1 MFLLS
6 SLLAALAS
14 PVPVADPVVTWH
26 DNTRPAGRLASG
38 VLALDLE
45 IVRGMWHPL
54 GADRAGTAALA
65 FAELG
70 AAPTTP
76 GPLVRVRLGTRI
88 TLSLRNSSTD
98 TIVVHGLS
106 ERRGMAIDDPLLVLP
121 GATVRHSF
129 VADAQGTFFYWGAR
143 VGTDLGDRVD
153 DDALLTGAFIV
164 DPAVGEVPP
173 DRVLVIDILEE
184 PDRGRILAINGRPW
198 PHTERMT
205 ATVGD
210 SIRWRIINSSGRGHP
225 MHLHGF
231 YFRVDAAG
239 DWQQDTLYGVRQ
251 RRMAVTEN
259 MSSGGTVDIVWSPDR
274 PGGWLFHCH
283 LPFHVMMNTPLG
295 KDWPGRPA
303 YVARAIANAS
313 TEGAEHH
320 VEHHMGGMTLLT
332 TVQAAGPPPTP
343 APAARRIRLEVIA
356 SPDTSLLARR
366 YGYRLA
372 GSDGPAEPGPSPLL
386 VLQRDEPTDIVIINR
401 TPEFTTI
408 HWHGMEIDSY
418 SDGVIGVGGS
428 AHMPTPPIM
437 PADSFVARISAPRSG
452 SFMYH
457 THVADIR
464 QQGKGLAG
472 ALLVVDDRQAW
483 DPSRERV
490 YLAQRDIDPA
500 RPDAGDRA
508 TINRQRAFGVDTVR
522 AGVEYRL
529 RFMNLTLANPGYF
542 FRYSSDGGPA
552 VWTTVA
558 KDGFDLPPWQQVT
571 SPGHQRVSVGET
583 LDVRWTPAPNSS
595 GWLELRSGA
604 GGLVLRQRIEVVGGG
619 PGG

>member
-6 SLLAALAS
+6 SLLLALAA
-14 PVPVADPVVTWH
+14 PVADPVVTWH

-65 FAELG
+65 FAERG

-88 TLSLRNSSTD
+88 QVSLRNTSAD
-98 TIVVHGLS
+98 TIMVHGLADRAGA
-106 ERRGMAIDDPLLVLP
+106 EPPAPLLVLP
-121 GATVRHSF
+121 GATVRHDF
-129 VADAQGTFFYWGAR
+129 LADAQGTFFYWGAR
-143 VGTDLGDRVD
+143 VGTDLGDRIH

-173 DRVLVIDILEE
+173 DRVLVMDILEE
-184 PDRGRILAINGRPW
+184 PDRGEILAINGRPW
-198 PHTERMT
+198 PHTERLT

-251 RRMAVTEN
+251 RRMAVTET
-259 MSSGGTVDIVWSPDR
+259 MRAGGTVDIVWSPDR

-283 LPFHVMMNTPLG
+283 LSFHVVMNTPLG
-295 KDWPGRPA
+295 SEWPGREA
-303 YVARAIANAS
+303 FAAKAFGDDSNEEAD
-313 TEGAEHH
+313 HH
-320 VEHHMGGMTLLT
+320 VEHHMGGLMLLT
-332 TVQAAGPPPTP
+332 TVQAAGPLPTP
-343 APAARRIRLEVIA
+343 EPAARRIRLEVIA
-356 SPDTSLLARR
+356 SAGTDLMTRR

-372 GSDGPAEPGPSPLL
+372 GSDGPTEPGPSPLL
-386 VLQRDEPTDIVIINR
+386 VLQRDEPTDIVILNR

-418 SDGVIGVGGS
+418 SDGVIGVGGY

-437 PADSFVARISAPRSG
+437 PADSFVARITAPRSG

-457 THVADIR
+457 THVNDIR

-490 YLAQRDIDPA
+490 YLAQRDLDPA
-500 RPDAGDRA
+500 RPNNAGGQS
-508 TINRQRAFGVDTVR
+508 TINRQRAFSVDTVR

-529 RFMNLTLANPGYF
+529 RFMNLTLGNPGYF

-571 SPGHQRVSVGET
+571 SAGHQRVSIGET
-583 LDVRWTPAPNSS
+583 LDVRWRPAPNSS
-595 GWLELRSGA
+595 GWLELRAGNGA
-604 GGLVLRQRIEVVGGG
+604 LVLRQRIEVVGGG
-619 PGG
+619 PGR